1 MKRRDA
7 LKTIATATSL
17 LVMSSSARAED
28 KVIATPAPTSAAS
41 GLPPLL
47 YSYDALAPV
56 IDAETMKLHH
66 DAHHKAYLDKLT
78 AALNQWSATSTE
90 AKAPLSKI
98 LSHLDTV
105 PEIFRQTIRNQGG
118 GHLNHS
124 LFWESMVPPDSQK
137 ISPSLESELTKSFG
151 GVAQFQ
157 EKFETVGASHF
168 GSGWVWLSMDKD
180 GRLDLAS
187 YANQDCPAMSGK
199 TPLLGNDL
207 WEHAYYLSY
216 RNRRA
221 EYLKAWW
228 RVVSWRVVEQRINEA
243 RANLK

>member
-1 MKRRDA
+1 
-7 LKTIATATSL
+7 
-17 LVMSSSARAED
+17 
-28 KVIATPAPTSAAS
+28 
-41 GLPPLL
+41 
-47 YSYDALAPV
+47 
-56 IDAETMKLHH
+56 
-66 DAHHKAYLDKLT
+66 
-78 AALNQWSATSTE
+78 
-90 AKAPLSKI
+90 
-98 LSHLDTV
+98 
-105 PEIFRQTIRNQGG
+105 
-118 GHLNHS
+118 
-124 LFWESMVPPDSQK
+124 MVPPDSQK

-243 RANLK
+243 RADLK